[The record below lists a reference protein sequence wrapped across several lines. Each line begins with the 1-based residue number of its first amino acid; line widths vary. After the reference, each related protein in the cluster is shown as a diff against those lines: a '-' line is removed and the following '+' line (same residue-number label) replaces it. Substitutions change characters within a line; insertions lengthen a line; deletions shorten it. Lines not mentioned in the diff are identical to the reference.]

1 MQKETFRI
9 SELDCAEECNLL
21 RKAMEG
27 RPGIGR
33 LDFDVIGRK
42 MHVSYD
48 PKIIDSEK
56 ILAMIHSTGLHASLH
71 TPKEE
76 EEELLFWQKH
86 GRLILCIT
94 SGAFLLIAF
103 ILNLM
108 GSTSFGD
115 VGGLNPSY
123 DFPPFGITIL
133 YLAAIVAGGWFT
145 APKAL
150 ASAKRFSPDMNVL
163 MMVAVIGAIAI
174 GQLFEGATVIF
185 LFSVAL
191 LLESWSVER
200 ARKAISSLL
209 DLSPTLARLMS
220 NGDLI
225 EKKVEDVSIGEKLL
239 VRPGEKIPL
248 DGEVISGSS
257 SVNQAPITG
266 ESMPVSKKVGDPVF
280 AGTINEDGALEIR
293 VTKGANDTTLARI
306 IQMVQDARMRRAK
319 SEKWV
324 DRFSRVYTPIMMILA
339 ISVAVIP
346 PLFFDEPWLEWIY
359 RGLVMLVI
367 ACPCAL
373 VISTPVSIVSALTSA
388 ARAGVLIKGGVYL
401 EAAGKLDAIAF
412 DKTGT
417 VTIGKPQVQ
426 QIIPLNHHTEED
438 LLEIAA
444 KLELPSEHPLG
455 RAIVA
460 KAAEKGIKPSPAQ
473 DFQIFKGLGAEAT
486 IDGERYW
493 IGSHRFMH
501 EQKRKESPEAHDKAL
516 ELEDAGHSVV
526 AIGDFTHIC
535 GLISVADEPKPYIRA
550 TLSAMKDLGIKKLIM
565 LTGDNQK
572 TAETLAK
579 EVGLEDFLAE
589 LLPEDK
595 VSAIEKL
602 KKEHMTIAMVGDGV
616 NDAPAMAASSFGIAM
631 GAMGTDAAFETAD
644 IVLMTDDLSQIP
656 WLIRHARRALKIV
669 KENIFFALGV
679 KALFIT
685 LALFGLAT
693 LWMAIAAD
701 TGASLL
707 VVFNGLRLLRK
718 KPWKFTES

>member
-1 MQKETFRI
+1 MRKETFRI
-9 SELDCAEECNLL
+9 QELDCAEECNLL
-21 RKAMEG
+21 KRAMEG
-27 RPGIGR
+27 RPGIER

-42 MHVSYD
+42 MHVRYD
-48 PKIIDSEK
+48 ENAIDSEK
-56 ILAMIHSTGLHASLH
+56 ILMMIRSTGMQASLQEA
-71 TPKEE
+71 KEE
-76 EEELLFWQKH
+76 KHTFWQKNGH
-86 GRLILCIT
+86 LILCIA
-94 SGAFLLIAF
+94 SGIFLLIGF
-103 ILNLM
+103 ILNLT
-108 GSTSFGD
+108 GPTSFGD
-115 VGGLNPSY
+115 VGGFDPSY
-123 DFPPFGITIL
+123 DFPPFGVTIFYLGAIIT
-133 YLAAIVAGGWFT
+133 GGWFT

-150 ASAKRFSPDMNVL
+150 ASAKRLSPDMNVL
-163 MMVAVIGAIAI
+163 MLVAVIGAIAI
-174 GQLFEGATVIF
+174 GQVFEGAAVIF

-191 LLESWSVER
+191 LLESWSVDR
-200 ARKAISSLL
+200 ARRAISKLM
-209 DLSPTLARLMS
+209 DLSPTLARVMI
-220 NGDLI
+220 NGELI
-225 EKKVEDVSIGEKLL
+225 EKKVEGISIGEKLL

-248 DGEVISGSS
+248 DGEVVGGSS
-257 SVNQAPITG
+257 TVNQAPITG
-266 ESMPVSKKVGDPVF
+266 ESMPVPKNAGDTVF
-280 AGTINEDGALEIR
+280 AGTINEDGALEMQ

-324 DRFSRVYTPIMMILA
+324 DQFSRVYTPIMMSLA
-339 ISVAVIP
+339 VGVALIP
-346 PLFFDEPWLEWIY
+346 PLFFGEPWLEWTY

-388 ARAGVLIKGGVYL
+388 ARAGILIKGGVYL
-401 EAAGKLDAIAF
+401 EAVGKLDAIAF

-426 QIIPLNHHTEED
+426 KIVPLNQHTEDD

-444 KLELPSEHPLG
+444 TLEMSSEHPLG
-455 RAIVA
+455 RAIIE
-460 KAAEKGIKPSPAQ
+460 KAAERGIKPTLAQ

-501 EQKRKESPEAHDKAL
+501 EHERKETPEAHDAAL
-516 ELEDAGHSVV
+516 EMEDAGHSVV

-535 GLISVADEPKPYIRA
+535 GLLSVADEPRPYIRA
-550 TLSAMKDLGIKKLIM
+550 TLSAIKELGIKKMIM

-572 TAETLAK
+572 TAESLAK
-579 EVGLEDFLAE
+579 EVGLEHFLAE

-595 VSAIEKL
+595 VHAIEKL
-602 KKEHMTIAMVGDGV
+602 KAEHAVVAMVGDGV

-644 IVLMTDDLSQIP
+644 IVLMTDNLAQVP
-656 WLIRHARRALKIV
+656 WLIRHARRALKII

-679 KALFIT
+679 KALFIL
-685 LALFGLAT
+685 LALFGWAT

-718 KPWKFTES
+718 KEWKFTGK